1 MASQSEPACKKCRRE
16 GVQLYLKGSKCHS
29 VKCPLDSKGGKYRNT
44 VPGMHGPTTQRKL
57 SDYGQQLREK
67 QKLKRIYGLREKQF
81 SNNVAE
87 AVRRPGVTGENLLM
101 LLEIRLDNIAY
112 RLGFAASRKQARQF
126 VNHGHIQVNG
136 KRVNIPSYK
145 VKVGD
150 VIEVCESSREHKF
163 LKDCIAA
170 TQGKNAPKWLSVDC
184 DNFKGVVESLPE
196 RADIDT
202 LVEEQLI
209 VEYYSR

>member
-1 MASQSEPACKKCRRE
+1 MASQSGPVCKKCRRE
-16 GVQLYLKGSKCHS
+16 GVKLFLKGEKCYTR
-29 VKCPLDSKGGKYRNT
+29 KCCVERRNT

-67 QKLKRIYGLREKQF
+67 QKLKRIYGMREKQF
-81 SNNVAE
+81 SIDVRE
-87 AVRRPGVTGENLLM
+87 AVRKPGVTGENLLTI
-101 LLEIRLDNIAY
+101 LELRLDNIAY
-112 RLGFAASRKQARQF
+112 RLGFAFSRRQARQF
-126 VNHGHIQVNG
+126 VGHGHILVNG

-150 VIEVCESSREHKF
+150 VIDVHPNSKNVPYLVECLASNS
-163 LKDCIAA
+163 
-170 TQGKNAPKWLSVDC
+170 GKNTPGWLSIDVEAM
-184 DNFKGVVESLPE
+184 KGTVNMLPN

-202 LVEEQLI
+202 DVEEQLI